1 MTNQV
6 TSKKASLRK
15 RRARTGHAAFAQLM
29 TSPGALILI
38 AFSFVPFV
46 YVIYTSMTNLDLLNF
61 NRGADF
67 VGLKN
72 YATILQ
78 DGKFRQA
85 LTTTLYFTF
94 LAVVLETVLGYALAL
109 FVNSLRF
116 GQSTMR
122 VILLLPM
129 LCPPVTVTMVWQTMF
144 SNAYGVLNRLLE
156 VFGIAPV
163 NWLQDVRVAFYAIVW
178 VDVWQYMPMVFL
190 LMYVGLRTIPDEMKE
205 AASID
210 GANSFQTFRYI
221 IFPQLLSTLGVVVL
235 LRIIDAFRLF
245 DKVNILT
252 RGGPADSTKTITMYI
267 YQTGIDQFRIGYA
280 SAGSV
285 LMALAVLILASPY
298 LRASFRKLK
307 R

>member
-1 MTNQV
+1 MRDQV
-6 TSKKASLRK
+6 TPKKANLRK
-15 RRARTGHAAFAQLM
+15 RHARIGHAVFAQIM
-29 TSPGALILI
+29 TSPGGLILI
-38 AFSFVPFV
+38 AFSFVPFL

-67 VGLKN
+67 IGLKN
-72 YATILQ
+72 YVNILT

-85 LTTTLYFTF
+85 LSTTLYFTF
-94 LAVVLETVLGYALAL
+94 LAVALETILGYALAL
-109 FVNSLRF
+109 FVNSLRL

-122 VILLLPM
+122 VLLLLPM

-144 SNAYGVLNRLLE
+144 SNAYGVLNRMLSAI
-156 VFGIAPV
+156 GMAPV

-190 LMYVGLRTIPDEMKE
+190 LMYVGLRSIPGEMKE
-205 AASID
+205 AAAID
-210 GANSFQTFRYI
+210 GANSVQTFRYI

-285 LMALAVLILASPY
+285 LMAVTVLILASPY

>member
-1 MTNQV
+1 M
-6 TSKKASLRK
+6 RK
-15 RRARTGHAAFAQLM
+15 RRARTGHAVFAQLM

>member
-1 MTNQV
+1 M
-6 TSKKASLRK
+6 RK

-78 DGKFRQA
+78 DGKFLQA

>member
-1 MTNQV
+1 M
-6 TSKKASLRK
+6 RK